1 MVEVGLI
8 PFARRLPM
16 ETPTTDTSHTLR
28 GILLFLATALIAS
41 LMFTLVRHV
50 SATLNPLEIAF
61 FRSLFGLVL
70 LAPVLF
76 GSRIRHLKTR
86 RIGLLA
92 LHGALSSTMLLLL
105 VTAYSLAPLA
115 KVTAIGF
122 TTPLFAT
129 VLAIAALGEVVR
141 MRRVVALIV
150 GLAGTLV
157 ILQPGFET
165 IDAGTMAALG
175 MAAVHAVNM
184 IVAKVLMRTESSL
197 TVTLY
202 SSIFMLPVTLVATLF
217 VWRPPSFLEV
227 GWLFAIAA
235 SAVLVHITLV
245 QALMEA
251 EVSTVL
257 PLDFTKLVWTAVFG
271 YLLFVEIPDIWTWVG
286 GGMISAATTF
296 MAYRETH
303 AKRTSG

>member
-1 MVEVGLI
+1 
-8 PFARRLPM
+8 M
-16 ETPTTDTSHTLR
+16 EPPTTDASRTLR
-28 GILLFLATALIAS
+28 GILLVLASALAAS
-41 LMFTLVRHV
+41 LMFTLVRRV

-61 FRSLFGLVL
+61 FRSLFGLLL

-76 GSRIRHLKTR
+76 GGRVRHLKTR

-92 LHGALSSTMLLLL
+92 LRGVFSSITLLLL

-129 VLAIAALGEVVR
+129 VLAITALGEVAR
-141 MRRVVALIV
+141 TRRVVALIV
-150 GLAGTLV
+150 GFAGTLV
-157 ILQPGFET
+157 ILRPGFET

-175 MAAVHAVNM
+175 MAAFFALEM

-202 SSIFMLPVTLVATLF
+202 SSIFTLPVTLIAALY
-217 VWRPPSFLEV
+217 VWRTPSLLEV

-235 SAVLVHITLV
+235 SAVLGHIALV
-245 QALMEA
+245 QAFKEA

-257 PLDFTKLVWTAVFG
+257 PFDFTKLVWTAVFG
-271 YLLFVEIPDIWTWVG
+271 YLVFVEIPDVWTWVG
-286 GGMISAATTF
+286 GVMISAATTF
-296 MAYRETH
+296 MAYRETR
-303 AKRTSG
+303 ARSTSG